1 MSAPAHTRSRRRAGG
16 RSPLRVDADHGALV
30 AAGRRL
36 VIGAILGVIVSV
48 GGGEV
53 FKATTLLYLG
63 QPFTTSGGGQIQS
76 LATNPKTVNRIITL
90 GGGVEAAAGVS
101 GLTVG
106 QLRGNVSSAAIV
118 TAGQGKNVSPLVEI
132 TVKAPTGQQA
142 ALASNS
148 LANSVV
154 GVVSVYVDQKIKLL
168 NEQIVASKTELKAID
183 ARVSAAVKQ
192 QQSILADK
200 SLSSIEKLT
209 AVSISNNT
217 ISFSEQRRGTVQQEL
232 YQNQQ
237 LLSLAENVEVSK
249 IVQPGVAA
257 QDDGDEPPQRGRD
270 RRADRP
276 PARRARGGDR
286 RPLPAEKERA
296 EQGVGWGDGRGQA
309 RRRRRSRVRGGASRC
324 RDAARDPRLR
334 RPDLRRRRRLA
345 RTGPRGGPRRR

>member
-1 MSAPAHTRSRRRAGG
+1 MSAPGTPDPNGEREVDLRSAWTRITARWWLPIAG
-16 RSPLRVDADHGALV
+16 
-30 AAGRRL
+30 L

-53 FKATTLLYLG
+53 FRATTLLYLG

-76 LATNPKTVNRIITL
+76 IATNPRTVNRIINS
-90 GGGVEAAAGVS
+90 EAALRRAARVS
-101 GLTVG
+101 GLSVG

-118 TAGQGKNVSPLVEI
+118 TTGQGKNVSPLVEI
-132 TVKAPTGQQA
+132 TVKAPTSSQA
-142 ALASNS
+142 SLASNS

-168 NEQIVASKTELKAID
+168 NEQIVASKAELKAID

-192 QQSILADK
+192 QEAILADK

-257 QDDGDEPPQRGRD
+257 KTTATSRRNAAAIGGLIGLLLGALAAAIADPFLQRRN
-270 RRADRP
+270 
-276 PARRARGGDR
+276 ARS
-286 RPLPAEKERA
+286 KE
-296 EQGVGWGDGRGQA
+296 
-309 RRRRRSRVRGGASRC
+309 
-324 RDAARDPRLR
+324 
-334 RPDLRRRRRLA
+334 
-345 RTGPRGGPRRR
+345 

>member
-1 MSAPAHTRSRRRAGG
+1 MSAPRTPDPDAEKEVDLRSAWTRITARWWLPVAG
-16 RSPLRVDADHGALV
+16 LL
-30 AAGRRL
+30 
-36 VIGAILGVIVSV
+36 IGAVLGVIVSV

-76 LATNPKTVNRIITL
+76 LATNPKTVNRIINS
-90 GGGVEAAAGVS
+90 EAALRRAARVS
-101 GLTVG
+101 DLTVG

-118 TAGQGKNVSPLVEI
+118 TTGQGKNVSPLVEI
-132 TVKAPTGQQA
+132 TVKAPTGSQA
-142 ALASNS
+142 SLASNS

-154 GVVSVYVDQKIKLL
+154 GVVSVYVNQKIKLL
-168 NEQIVASKTELKAID
+168 NEQIVASKNELKAID

-192 QQSILADK
+192 QEAILADT

-257 QDDGDEPPQRGRD
+257 KTTATSRRNAAAIGGLIGLLLGALAAAIADPFLQRRN
-270 RRADRP
+270 
-276 PARRARGGDR
+276 ARSKG
-286 RPLPAEKERA
+286 
-296 EQGVGWGDGRGQA
+296 
-309 RRRRRSRVRGGASRC
+309 
-324 RDAARDPRLR
+324 
-334 RPDLRRRRRLA
+334 
-345 RTGPRGGPRRR
+345 

>member
-1 MSAPAHTRSRRRAGG
+1 MSEPSTPDPDAEREVDLRSAWTRITARWWLPIAG
-16 RSPLRVDADHGALV
+16 
-30 AAGRRL
+30 L

-76 LATNPKTVNRIITL
+76 LATNPKTVNRIINS
-90 GGGVEAAAGVS
+90 EAALQRAATVS

-106 QLRGNVSSAAIV
+106 QLRGNVSSSAIV
-118 TAGQGKNVSPLVEI
+118 TTGQGRNVSPLIEI
-132 TVKAPTGQQA
+132 TVKAPTGRQA

-154 GVVSVYVDQKIKLL
+154 GVVSVYVNQKIKLL
-168 NEQIVASKTELKAID
+168 NEQIVASKSELKAID

-192 QQSILADK
+192 QEAILADE

-249 IVQPGVAA
+249 IVQRGVAA
-257 QDDGDEPPQRGRD
+257 KTTATSRRNAAAIGGLIGLLLGALAAAIADPFLQRRN
-270 RRADRP
+270 
-276 PARRARGGDR
+276 ARSN
-286 RPLPAEKERA
+286 E
-296 EQGVGWGDGRGQA
+296 
-309 RRRRRSRVRGGASRC
+309 
-324 RDAARDPRLR
+324 
-334 RPDLRRRRRLA
+334 
-345 RTGPRGGPRRR
+345 

>member
-1 MSAPAHTRSRRRAGG
+1 MSAPGTPDPNGEREVDLRSAWTRITARWWLPIAG
-16 RSPLRVDADHGALV
+16 
-30 AAGRRL
+30 L

-76 LATNPKTVNRIITL
+76 IATNPRTVNRIINS
-90 GGGVEAAAGVS
+90 EAALRRAARVS
-101 GLTVG
+101 GLSVG

-118 TAGQGKNVSPLVEI
+118 TTGQGKNVSPLVEI
-132 TVKAPTGQQA
+132 TVKAPTGRQA

-168 NEQIVASKTELKAID
+168 NEQIVASKAELKAID

-192 QQSILADK
+192 QEAILADK

-257 QDDGDEPPQRGRD
+257 KTTATSRRNAAAIGGLIGLLLGALAAAIADPFLQRRN
-270 RRADRP
+270 
-276 PARRARGGDR
+276 ARSKD
-286 RPLPAEKERA
+286 
-296 EQGVGWGDGRGQA
+296 
-309 RRRRRSRVRGGASRC
+309 
-324 RDAARDPRLR
+324 
-334 RPDLRRRRRLA
+334 
-345 RTGPRGGPRRR
+345 

>member
-1 MSAPAHTRSRRRAGG
+1 MPDSDAEQEVDLRSAWTRITARWWLPIAG
-16 RSPLRVDADHGALV
+16 
-30 AAGRRL
+30 L

-53 FKATTLLYLG
+53 FRATTLLYLG

-76 LATNPKTVNRIITL
+76 LATNPKTVNRIINS
-90 GGGVEAAAGVS
+90 EAALQRAATVS

-106 QLRGNVSSAAIV
+106 QLRGNVSSAAV
-118 TAGQGKNVSPLVEI
+118 VAAGQGRNVSPLVEI
-132 TVKAPTGQQA
+132 TVKAPTGSQA

-154 GVVSVYVDQKIKLL
+154 GVVSVYVNQKIKLL
-168 NEQIVASKTELKAID
+168 NEQIVASKNELRAID
-183 ARVSAAVKQ
+183 ARVSAAVEQ
-192 QQSILADK
+192 QEAILADK

-257 QDDGDEPPQRGRD
+257 KTTATSRRNAAAIGGLIGLLLGALAAAIADPFLQRRN
-270 RRADRP
+270 
-276 PARRARGGDR
+276 ARS
-286 RPLPAEKERA
+286 KE
-296 EQGVGWGDGRGQA
+296 
-309 RRRRRSRVRGGASRC
+309 
-324 RDAARDPRLR
+324 
-334 RPDLRRRRRLA
+334 
-345 RTGPRGGPRRR
+345 